1 MFMGGWVY
9 TDYICHLYICIHLY
23 TRFPN
28 LVASSHLQGRHQS
41 WYFDSSST
49 RGVCI
54 IYKLM
59 IKILGL
65 DSFLPV
71 IQIIFKKKKTYCFVF
86 DCAKACQISDP
97 QPGAAPGP
105 LAVEAL
111 SSHCQEFPLS
121 SSFARKSFPGDSD
134 SKESACHVGDPGS
147 IPVLGRSPGEQTG
160 NPLHYFCLEN
170 PMDRGTFKDK
180 QSMLFCRKEGKLD
193 LHKNKQHLRLDKI
206 F

>member
-1 MFMGGWVY
+1 MFMGGWVDM
-9 TDYICHLYICIHLY
+9 DYKCHSYIHIRLY

-28 LVASSHLQGRHQS
+28 LVASPHLQGRHHS
-41 WYFDSSST
+41 WHFDSSST
-49 RGVCI
+49 MGVCI

-59 IKILGL
+59 IKIKILGL

-71 IQIIFKKKKTYCFVF
+71 IQIFLKKTYCFVF
-86 DCAKACQISDP
+86 GCAKACQISDP
-97 QPGAAPGP
+97 QPGIEPGP
-105 LAVEAL
+105 LAMEAL

-121 SSFARKSFPGDSD
+121 SSFARKGFPGDWD
-134 SKESACHVGDPGS
+134 GKESACNVGDPGS
-147 IPVLGRSPGEQTG
+147 IPVLGRSPGELTG
-160 NPLHYFCLEN
+160 NLLHDSCLGN

-193 LHKNKQHLRLDKI
+193 LHKNKQHLMLDKL